1 MSQAFPA
8 SMRKLINELTKLPS
22 VGEKSATRLA
32 YFLIT
37 RKKEDSLALADAIK
51 DAREKT
57 RLCRECFS
65 LAEGELC
72 SICENQNRDQ
82 RVICVVEKPADVLA
96 VERSGGYRG
105 LYHVLH
111 GLWSPLRGIG
121 PEKTRINELISRLE
135 RNSEPG
141 LGSQGPIKVEELVMA
156 TSTTVEGDA
165 TAQYIANSVKHLG
178 VRISRIAQG
187 IPKGGELEYADEL
200 TLTHA
205 LLGRRTL

>member
-1 MSQAFPA
+1 MSILSFPP

-32 YFLIT
+32 YFLVT
-37 RKKEDSLALADAIK
+37 RKPEDSFSLADAIR

-57 RLCRECFS
+57 RYCKQCFS
-65 LAEGELC
+65 LSESELC
-72 SICENQNRDQ
+72 ALCQSPNRDF
-82 RVICVVEKPADVLA
+82 RVVCVVEKPADVMA

-121 PEKTRINELISRLE
+121 PEKTKINELISRLE
-135 RNSEPG
+135 RFSKDPA
-141 LGSQGPIKVEELVMA
+141 LKVEELVMA

-178 VRISRIAQG
+178 IRISRIAQG
-187 IPKGGELEYADEL
+187 IPKGGELEYADDL

-205 LLGRRTL
+205 MQGRRTL

>member
-1 MSQAFPA
+1 MSIAAFPPA
-8 SMRKLINELTKLPS
+8 MRKLINELTKLPS

-37 RKKEDSLALADAIK
+37 RKSEDTFGLAEAIRVAK
-51 DAREKT
+51 EKT
-57 RLCRECFS
+57 RLCKQCFS
-65 LAEGELC
+65 LSEAELC
-72 SICENQNRDQ
+72 AICENPNRDC
-82 RVICVVEKPADVLA
+82 RIICVVEKPADVMA

-105 LYHVLH
+105 MYHVLH
-111 GLWSPLRGIG
+111 GLWSPLRGVG
-121 PEKTRINELISRLE
+121 PEKTKINELIARLD
-135 RNSEPG
+135 RANSDAA
-141 LGSQGPIKVEELVMA
+141 IRVEELVMA

-205 LLGRRTL
+205 MQGRRTL